1 QVVEIKKKKK
11 WMKLPC
17 IESRPVIPIPQE
29 WLDSIDGQIPPQL
42 KDSPQKNKLL
52 YQLLT
57 EVSDNFHDVIIKYTV
72 DSFLKDP
79 ECEEP
84 APEKQTILEFSQ
96 TRRENFVTS
105 RKLMRANL
113 HILHPIMQTVLE
125 IGHTTFSSMS
135 LVDLTGYR
143 ALGPVDG
150 KVLHKDLAV
159 ECETA
164 EEQIMNT
171 WFPKV
176 INLLTSPKTLG
187 SVKDNVMDAF
197 FDCACTLISNQ
208 LKALIQRS
216 VEGFVYPF
224 HPDNY
229 HVLPIFHMS
238 LTFNDEQMG
247 IYPTLQELEAD
258 VFEILNK
265 VQTVQSWLA
274 DSTSAFVDAKAPDHT
289 LAWAHCTLTT
299 TLRKNLE
306 EPDRYFQNY
315 VDNYDWLLNGAAQ
328 AQVETFLEETHS
340 FVEYV
345 QQVEEFRELSRKLG
359 NFPTKV
365 HFPMVQLHCEGL
377 NQGLAKKAQDYAEIL
392 IRKMKTKHTQL
403 VLQICSDFETIR
415 RNALKVPETTDDMAQ
430 IIDYIE
436 TTKTQSIALLH
447 EKIKSRL
454 SYLLDV
460 HIFEPED
467 LELNSTVFMWPLK
480 IQEVFKLSDEALREA
495 RMKGEKEMF
504 AKRERVTIHLAKLE
518 RRVDEFPHCSE
529 LDMMQQYLTEVRTVQ
544 KLLQEAEETISDIH
558 KDEVFHQWE
567 QTSYPEVE
575 VIRDSVEQYQKFR
588 WMDGSFADLDG
599 EGMEVK
605 LDEFF
610 REIFKM
616 LKHFQQKKSNNK
628 QDTKKTTGLSRQR
641 RSVEDTNKNQ
651 SPSILC
657 STTLEE
663 VKEFKVSNETC
674 VKSVSR
680 PCILTQLFLYW
691 RSTSL

>member
-1 QVVEIKKKKK
+1 LTSRTKRGGELCMNRIFLRQ
-11 WMKLPC
+11 C

-150 KVLHKDLAV
+150 KVLQKDLAV

-216 VEGFVYPF
+216 VEGFVFPF

-229 HVLPIFHMS
+229 HFLPIFHMS

-247 IYPTLQELEAD
+247 IHPTLQELEAD

-274 DSTSAFVDAKAPDHT
+274 ESTSAFVDAKAPDHT
-289 LAWAHCTLTT
+289 LAWAHFTVTAT
-299 TLRKNLE
+299 VRKNLE

-315 VDNYDWLLNGAAQ
+315 VDNYDWLVNGTAQ
-328 AQVETFLEETHS
+328 TRVETFVEETHS
-340 FVEYV
+340 FAEYI
-345 QQVEEFRELSRKLG
+345 QFRELSRKLG
-359 NFPTKV
+359 NLPTKV
-365 HFPMVQLHCEGL
+365 HFPMVQLYCEDL
-377 NQGLAKKAQDYAEIL
+377 NQGLSKKAKTCAEIL
-392 IRKMKTKHTQL
+392 ISNMKTKHTEQN
-403 VLQICSDFETIR
+403 LQIISDFETIR
-415 RNALKVPETTDDMAQ
+415 ETALNVPETTDEMANM
-430 IIDYIE
+430 IAYIE
-436 TTKTQSIALLH
+436 ATKTKGIALLH
-447 EKIKSRL
+447 ERIKAYSRL

-467 LELNSTVFMWPLK
+467 LDLNSTVFMWPLK
-480 IQEVFKLSDEALREA
+480 ILEVFELSDEEA
-495 RMKGEKEMF
+495 KRKGEKEML
-504 AKRERVTIHLAKLE
+504 AKRERVTVHLAKLQ

-529 LDMMQQYLTEVRTVQ
+529 LDMMQQYMADVRTVQ
-544 KLLQEAEETISDIH
+544 TLLQEAEESIEDIH
-558 KDEVFHQWE
+558 KDETFHEWDQ
-567 QTSYPEVE
+567 SFYPEVE
-575 VIRDSVEQYQKFR
+575 IIRQNIEPYQKLFSFILR
-588 WMDGSFADLDG
+588 WQRSESSWMDGSFLELDG

-605 LDEFF
+605 VDEFY
-610 REIFKM
+610 REIFKT
-616 LKHFQQKKSNNK
+616 LKYFQQKKSK
-628 QDTKKTTGLSRQR
+628 SELATKKITTGTTR
-641 RSVEDTNKNQ
+641 RRRGEEEAKAE
-651 SPSILC
+651 SPTIVLC
-657 STTLEE
+657 STVLEQ
-663 VKEFKVSNETC
+663 VKEFKVQG
-674 VKSVSR
+674 SR
-680 PCILTQLFLYW
+680 QY
-691 RSTSL
+691 